1 VFSCGWSYVLTVNEP
16 RQGRTE
22 PAPIAVVLVLV
33 YCLFSFWLP
42 TFAGVAL
49 VLCFEHPQSSPD
61 RLEAASKGHHDL
73 S

>member
-1 VFSCGWSYVLTVNEP
+1 MLTVNEP

-33 YCLFSFWLP
+33 YRLFSFWLP

-49 VLCFEHPQSSPD
+49 VLCVEHPQKQPGST
-61 RLEAASKGHHDL
+61 
-73 S
+73 